1 MENAL
6 LIKGSWTWT
15 LLTSKGVEHI
25 SKGGFHTL
33 GTVQVIYVDCP

>member
-1 MENAL
+1 MEMAL

-15 LLTSKGVEHI
+15 LLTSRGVENI

-33 GTVQVIYVDCP
+33 GSM